1 MQTKHD
7 RVYAIG
13 DVAAVKLPSGIM
25 LPKAATF
32 AFGQAEIVAF
42 NIASTILGTE
52 TRSWDGFGE
61 CFIETGAGNAAYG
74 SGSFYSKPKPMI
86 NLQTQSRELRE
97 RKETWG
103 TYWTKRLVA

>member
-13 DVAAVKLPSGIM
+13 DVASIKLPSGMM

-42 NIASTILGTE
+42 NIASSVLGTE

-61 CFIETGAGNAAYG
+61 CFIETSFGSAGYG
-74 SGSFYSKPKPMI
+74 SGSFYSTPKPMI
-86 NLQTQSRELRE
+86 NLQTPSRELRE
-97 RKETWG
+97 RKDAWG
-103 TYWTKRLVA
+103 NYWTKRLVA